1 MGHKIIEVAVLVGF
15 MAVWLGFVCLFL
27 PMGFRY
33 VFRGLWLK
41 SLTMRYDER
50 AKLGSIFMSE
60 EFQKI
65 GKSRNGRAGHL
76 LLALGSSIL
85 ILAGIG
91 WLTLAIIEKQGLS
104 G

>member
-1 MGHKIIEVAVLVGF
+1 
-15 MAVWLGFVCLFL
+15 
-27 PMGFRY
+27 MGFRY